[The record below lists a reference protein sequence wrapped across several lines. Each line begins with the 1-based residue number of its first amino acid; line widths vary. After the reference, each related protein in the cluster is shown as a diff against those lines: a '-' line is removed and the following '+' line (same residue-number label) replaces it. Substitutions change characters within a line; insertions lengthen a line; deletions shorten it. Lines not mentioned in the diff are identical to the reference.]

1 MASPAPLEL
10 SVVVV
15 HFRSTADTVEL
26 VGALRSALD
35 PARHEVL
42 VVDHSPETP
51 LADLDDALV
60 RVLRPGRNLGF
71 GGGVNFAHARAR
83 GRLVLILNPDVRP
96 HEGAIARLL
105 EAHARHPRAAV
116 LAPRLLHPDGSDQ
129 DSTRTF
135 YRPETIV
142 AARTPWG
149 ATARGKRVLDAHL
162 GAAMDRAREQTV
174 DWALGAALLVDPAR
188 LGARAGELMDPRFF
202 LYLEDVDLC
211 LRAWRAGAEVRYV
224 PGAVFTHRHRRESRA
239 RPWSAANLRHFTS
252 LLRFVAKH
260 RGFPRRPAPAMPA
273 AESDASLSAAAP
285 R

>member
-1 MASPAPLEL
+1 MAFPTPLDL

-15 HFRSTADTVEL
+15 HYRSTADTVEL
-26 VGALRSALD
+26 VGALRGALD
-35 PARHEVL
+35 AARHEVL

-51 LADLDDALV
+51 LGDLDDALV

-71 GGGVNFAHARAR
+71 GGGVNHAHARAR

-96 HEGAIARLL
+96 HAGAIERLL

-116 LAPRLLHPDGSDQ
+116 LAPRLLNPDGSDQ

-149 ATARGKRVLDAHL
+149 ATARGRRVLDAHL
-162 GAAMDRAREQTV
+162 GAVMDRAREQTV

-188 LGARAGELMDPRFF
+188 LGARPGELM
-202 LYLEDVDLC
+202 DLC

-224 PGAVFTHRHRRESRA
+224 PAAVFTHRHRRESRT
-239 RPWSAANLRHFTS
+239 RPWSAANLRHFAS
-252 LLRFVAKH
+252 LLKFVAKH
-260 RGFPRRPAPAMPA
+260 GGFPRRPAAPASPA
-273 AESDASLSAAAP
+273 AEASLSAAAP